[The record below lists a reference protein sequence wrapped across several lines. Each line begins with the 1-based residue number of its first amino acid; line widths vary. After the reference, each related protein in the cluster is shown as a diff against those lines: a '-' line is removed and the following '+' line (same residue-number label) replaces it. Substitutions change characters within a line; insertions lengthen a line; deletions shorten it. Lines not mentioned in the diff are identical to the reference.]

1 MKTTWIPPIISKI
14 LGIKNVAWD
23 QINPATEETAQAIAA
38 KKIGDSFWL
47 KNVLSAVSRL
57 VVDGSG
63 QLRAVVAGTVAIS
76 SGTIT
81 TVSTVTQSNTSIGD
95 SWKTATILSQSNANF
110 QGGARRL
117 IRKI

>member
-1 MKTTWIPPIISKI
+1 MKTTFIPPIISKI
-14 LGIKNVAWD
+14 LGLKNAAGTT
-23 QINPATEETAQAIAA
+23 INPATEESLQAIAA

-47 KNVLSAVSRL
+47 KNVVSAITRL
-57 VVDGSG
+57 TVDASG

-81 TVSTVTQSNTSIGD
+81 TVSTVTQSNNSIGD
-95 SWKTATILSQSNANF
+95 SGKIATVISSSNANF

-117 IRKI
+117 IRKV